1 MSRLEPI
8 PVLKDLL
15 MQPADLLLYAVVVG
29 RRERGGQQASNPTL
43 QTRSRVRTIQM
54 QAFNFVSK
62 QPL

>member
-1 MSRLEPI
+1 
-8 PVLKDLL
+8 